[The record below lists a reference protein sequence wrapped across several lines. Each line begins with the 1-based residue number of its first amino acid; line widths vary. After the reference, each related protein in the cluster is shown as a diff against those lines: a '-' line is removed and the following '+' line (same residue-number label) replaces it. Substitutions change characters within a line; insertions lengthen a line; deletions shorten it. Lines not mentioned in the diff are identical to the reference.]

1 MTTTKSIDKLD
12 YEEAYSELENIVEML
27 ETENLPLEKT
37 LELFER
43 GKILIKHCELLL
55 EKAELKIKQLTNQ
68 EMEDLLDQ

>member
-1 MTTTKSIDKLD
+1 M
-12 YEEAYSELENIVEML
+12 ENIVEML